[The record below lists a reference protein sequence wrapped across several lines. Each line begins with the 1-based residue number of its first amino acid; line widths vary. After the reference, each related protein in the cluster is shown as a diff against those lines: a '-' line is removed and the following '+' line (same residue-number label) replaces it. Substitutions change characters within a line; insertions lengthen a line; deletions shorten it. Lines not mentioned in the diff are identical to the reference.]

1 MLQEILYRERN
12 SRCQPEHVPDA
23 ALQMAAEIASQMLSV
38 MPAVRETLVDIQSR
52 IRSVYRDPLECTHV
66 RLNTKDHGSR

>member
-1 MLQEILYRERN
+1 MSPTRN
-12 SRCQPEHVPDA
+12 GKLRYA
-23 ALQMAAEIASQMLSV
+23 AVQMAAEIASQMLSV
-38 MPAVRETLVDIQSR
+38 RPAVRETLVDIQSR